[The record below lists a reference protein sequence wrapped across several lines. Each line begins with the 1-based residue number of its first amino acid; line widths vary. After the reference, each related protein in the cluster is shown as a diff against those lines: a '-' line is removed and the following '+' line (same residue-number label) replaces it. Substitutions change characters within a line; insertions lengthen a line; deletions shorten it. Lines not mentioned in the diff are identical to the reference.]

1 MSDKDSDNESV
12 SGSPKK
18 SESKASSPS
27 TKAAPMEEDDNAAA
41 QVATTED
48 PKMGLGHGEMYVEIN
63 TKCRAVPAEFFHVRA
78 SGPLSVG
85 EGMDSKKVLKQ
96 PCAYMNNVKTS
107 ALLGQASMNSGI
119 GLMIDKGDFG
129 PEHVAI
135 LKFEDQHALTFSMV
149 AEDEDDQVKI
159 YYDAHHL
166 RFMKE
171 SMINEM
177 KKNATFLDK
186 LEENIAKKDK
196 HSDKYAKMKRVLLA
210 DPSKT
215 WVKASEIEKHL
226 RPTSVKKAPTSAEK
240 PEEKTLEEKAQ
251 DAQEKANKLFR
262 QLEKSQGKGKGKA
275 KGGGQT
281 TLATTSGAGP
291 SGAMVQ
297 HSGETQEQTGKLI
310 EAMSGFEK
318 VYNAAKEHGRL
329 ERDHELQTKQN
340 ERFKKRIAEL
350 EAEVVKAT
358 KKKKA

>member
-1 MSDKDSDNESV
+1 MSDKDSDNESA

-18 SESKASSPS
+18 SDSKASSPS
-27 TKAAPMEEDDNAAA
+27 TNAVPMEEDDNAAA
-41 QVATTED
+41 QVTTTED
-48 PKMGLGHGEMYVEIN
+48 PKMGLGHGEMYVEIA
-63 TKCRAVPAEFFHVRA
+63 TKCRAVPAEYFYVRA

-85 EGMDSKKVLKQ
+85 EGMDSKKVLK
-96 PCAYMNNVKTS
+96 PPKAYMNNVKTS
-107 ALLGQASMNSGI
+107 ALLGQASMNSGV

-149 AEDEDDQVKI
+149 AEDEEDKVKI

-240 PEEKTLEEKAQ
+240 AEEKTLEEKAQ

-262 QLEKSQGKGKGKA
+262 QLEKSQGKGKGKG
-275 KGGGQT
+275 KGGAQT
-281 TLATTSGAGP
+281 SSGAGP

-310 EAMSGFEK
+310 EAMSGFK
-318 VYNAAKEHGRL
+318 DVYNAAKEHGRL
-329 ERDHELQTKQN
+329 ERDHELQAKQN